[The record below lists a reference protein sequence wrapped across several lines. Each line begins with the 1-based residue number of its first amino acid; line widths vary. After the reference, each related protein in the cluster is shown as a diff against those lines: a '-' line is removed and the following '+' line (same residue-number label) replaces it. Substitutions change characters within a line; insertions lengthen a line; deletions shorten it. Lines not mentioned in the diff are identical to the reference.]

1 MEPEA
6 GGGSGAVTR
15 RFLVS
20 GRVQGVGYRWFAA
33 KTARALGLSG
43 FARNLADGRV
53 EIEAR
58 GSAEALEQ
66 MERELAVGP
75 AGASV
80 RRIEATDARE
90 EVAVSEKLVE
100 TDGQKRFRIL

>member
-1 MEPEA
+1 M
-6 GGGSGAVTR
+6 R

-33 KTARALGLSG
+33 RTARALGLSG

-53 EIEAR
+53 EIEAH
-58 GSAEALEQ
+58 GSAEALEHLA
-66 MERELAVGP
+66 RDLAVGP

-80 RRIEATDARE
+80 SGIEATDASE
-90 EVAVSEKLVE
+90 EVAAAEKLEE
-100 TDGQKRFRIL
+100 TDSHMSFRIL